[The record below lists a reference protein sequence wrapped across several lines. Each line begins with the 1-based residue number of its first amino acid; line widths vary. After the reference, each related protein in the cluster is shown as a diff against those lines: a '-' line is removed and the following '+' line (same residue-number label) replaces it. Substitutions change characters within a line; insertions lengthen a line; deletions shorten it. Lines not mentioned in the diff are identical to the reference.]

1 MGIVDVII
9 LVYFLALLAGM
20 LFFLVTSKRHWRPL
34 LILAVLSGCAL
45 LIAYPGKYGPDKSL
59 KPGIDLAGGTTLT
72 YDVKIPEGRDATQVI
87 EDTIAVLQK
96 RVDPTG
102 TMNLIWRRV
111 AGNRIEV
118 QMALA
123 PEAITTKR
131 EAMVAAREAL
141 LVGNLDKSR
150 VEQALGKE
158 GPERADAFDRL
169 AGGNPE
175 LRQKLDALAAA
186 AAAMAEAQAPM
197 DAAQEA
203 YDQAQAVVDNPPAD
217 TTEEQQA
224 ENTRVADELLDEL
237 IVLSRRF
244 NQAKSAYNAAYAQ
257 VLASNISPA
266 ELARVSDLDNDPEK
280 AGKDQ
285 DGNPRPTPRAQA
297 IDDLT
302 AQNPDRAQQIQTY
315 FTALAEYEKVKGP
328 LDDPNDLIALLQ
340 GSGVL
345 EMRIA
350 AVPNQE
356 PVDWPG
362 YVQQLDEEGPKAGSD
377 RPWKWYEIQ
386 DIEVF
391 ADRDLELLQQF
402 RDAPES
408 FTPWAARNRG
418 LIGSVYGGRYYVLLA
433 DTEQLAMTREQE
445 WALASVSR
453 SSDTLGR
460 PAVGFRMNALGAQRL
475 GALTGPNVGRQ
486 MAVLLDN
493 KVVTAPTLQSRLTD
507 GGVITGKFSNEEFE
521 YLVRTI
527 RGGAI
532 EGQLGDYPISIK
544 TTGPAIGEEN
554 LSSGVTAALTA
565 LIIVAVFM
573 AIYYLFAGLVADFA
587 LAANMVIIL
596 GVMAMIG
603 GTFTLPGIAGIVL
616 TIGMA
621 VDANVLIFE
630 RIREELQNKADMK
643 TAVRLG
649 FDKALSTILDANITT
664 LITCLVLGY
673 TATAEIKGFAV
684 TLGIGI
690 LATLFT
696 ALFCSRVFIEGY
708 MHLTKAKTLPMAPTL
723 LPGLNKVLSPNI
735 NWLAKR
741 KLFFPVSAVLIVA
754 GLFAVYERG
763 EDLLDIEFRSG
774 TKVSFTFRD
783 VEGGQKITLARSA
796 VEERIDAYATIAA
809 DIQAGREPRVPEGI
823 DPEAVTEMRRVV
835 QEARERHESALAAY
849 DKAIAEDLDPGDKP
863 DALADFTLLTRKE
876 ISIVTEGKT
885 DGNEA
890 SGFGVSTLVTDPRAV
905 SDLIKAAFDAEL
917 DTTQPIDFKGDA
929 AGSDLGAAP
938 VYRITSTDLS
948 KVVGRTVTL
957 AEGQEPADY
966 LGGVAILLEDMYP
979 APTVE
984 DIKQRITRMRQQPAH
999 EERGGRTNLIIGL
1012 DVASTDEA
1020 GEPHYRSALVL
1031 STDGRTDYVR
1041 TPATFTDSDGLAF
1054 TEWKLVLDAL
1064 QRDTS
1069 LASVT
1074 KFSAQ
1079 VSGTMKQQAM
1089 AAMFLSLLAVV
1100 AYIWLRFGSI
1110 RYGLAAIAA
1119 LVHDVCITLGI
1130 VAICGWLV
1138 DAGIGGGLLLS
1149 DFKIDLAL
1157 VAAVLTIIGYSLNDT
1172 IVVFDRIRENRG
1184 RLARA
1189 SNEVVNDSI
1198 NQTIS
1203 RTLLTSGTTLIAVV
1217 TLYILGGPGVHGFAF
1232 AMIIGVLV
1240 GTYSSVAIASPVL
1253 MVGYRGKQAPVP
1265 SRDAADDADKK
1276 EVAPA

>member
-45 LIAYPGKYGPDKSL
+45 LIAYPGTYGPGKSL
-59 KPGIDLAGGTTLT
+59 KPGLDLAGGTTLT

-391 ADRDLELLQQF
+391 ADRALELLQQF

-673 TATAEIKGFAV
+673 TATAEIKVGFIGSLSSDTGLSTLRGAEIAIEELNAAGGVMGEQITLV
-684 TLGIGI
+684 TADTQEDVTEGVKAYEYLAETEEVDFIVSGSIDDVSLGWLPRMQEYRIPTLDTWTSYVGI
-690 LATLFT
+690 IDMVVDDPEAMRPYFMNIASDEALATLYINFGKDVLKEKMGWESVVILAEDT
-696 ALFCSRVFIEGY
+696 AFGGAITGLVTEA
-708 MHLTKAKTLPMAPTL
+708 LAP
-723 LPGLNKVLSPNI
+723 
-735 NWLAKR
+735 
-741 KLFFPVSAVLIVA
+741 VA
-754 GLFAVYERG
+754 GIEVAEIITYDVNTVDFAP
-763 EDLLDIEFRSG
+763 IF
-774 TKVSFTFRD
+774 
-783 VEGGQKITLARSA
+783 A
-796 VEERIDAYATIAA
+796 
-809 DIQAGREPRVPEGI
+809 
-823 DPEAVTEMRRVV
+823 
-835 QEARERHESALAAY
+835 
-849 DKAIAEDLDPGDKP
+849 KA
-863 DALADFTLLTRKE
+863 
-876 ISIVTEGKT
+876 
-885 DGNEA
+885 EA
-890 SGFGVSTLVTDPRAV
+890 SGA
-905 SDLIKAAFDAEL
+905 
-917 DTTQPIDFKGDA
+917 DFI
-929 AGSDLGAAP
+929 
-938 VYRITSTDLS
+938 Y
-948 KVVGRTVTL
+948 
-957 AEGQEPADY
+957 
-966 LGGVAILLEDMYP
+966 
-979 APTVE
+979 
-984 DIKQRITRMRQQPAH
+984 
-999 EERGGRTNLIIGL
+999 
-1012 DVASTDEA
+1012 
-1020 GEPHYRSALVL
+1020 
-1031 STDGRTDYVR
+1031 
-1041 TPATFTDSDGLAF
+1041 
-1054 TEWKLVLDAL
+1054 
-1064 QRDTS
+1064 
-1069 LASVT
+1069 
-1074 KFSAQ
+1074 Q
-1079 VSGTMKQQAM
+1079 VSSVNSQVISSQYVKLQVPMAM
-1089 AAMFLSLLAVV
+1089 TVGIRPNQRSSRRTALCFTWV
-1100 AYIWLRFGSI
+1100 ATG
-1110 RYGLAAIAA
+1110 
-1119 LVHDVCITLGI
+1119 
-1130 VAICGWLV
+1130 
-1138 DAGIGGGLLLS
+1138 
-1149 DFKIDLAL
+1149 
-1157 VAAVLTIIGYSLNDT
+1157 
-1172 IVVFDRIRENRG
+1172 
-1184 RLARA
+1184 
-1189 SNEVVNDSI
+1189 
-1198 NQTIS
+1198 
-1203 RTLLTSGTTLIAVV
+1203 
-1217 TLYILGGPGVHGFAF
+1217 
-1232 AMIIGVLV
+1232 
-1240 GTYSSVAIASPVL
+1240 
-1253 MVGYRGKQAPVP
+1253 
-1265 SRDAADDADKK
+1265 
-1276 EVAPA
+1276 